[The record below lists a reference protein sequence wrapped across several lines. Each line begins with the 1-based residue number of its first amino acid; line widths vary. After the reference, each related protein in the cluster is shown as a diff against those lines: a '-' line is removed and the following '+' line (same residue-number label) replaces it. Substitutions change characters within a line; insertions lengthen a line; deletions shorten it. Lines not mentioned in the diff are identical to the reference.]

1 MLAPRLRQAGTR
13 LSESPEH
20 TAASSKCFGPRGI
33 RKQKVEVSA
42 KSRNVKTSLF
52 SNWLQLLVPL
62 AHFGNSLT
70 RKCQCTPDPHPIPPK
85 FLFCFQPQTHYL
97 QYHQGLAQAEEA
109 PGATSVR
116 AHTG

>member
-42 KSRNVKTSLF
+42 ESRNVKTSLF

-62 AHFGNSLT
+62 RHFGSTLT
-70 RKCQCTPDPHPIPPK
+70 
-85 FLFCFQPQTHYL
+85 
-97 QYHQGLAQAEEA
+97 
-109 PGATSVR
+109 
-116 AHTG
+116 

>member
-70 RKCQCTPDPHPIPPK
+70 RKCQCTPDPQI
-85 FLFCFQPQTHYL
+85 
-97 QYHQGLAQAEEA
+97 G
-109 PGATSVR
+109 R
-116 AHTG
+116 ASCRERV